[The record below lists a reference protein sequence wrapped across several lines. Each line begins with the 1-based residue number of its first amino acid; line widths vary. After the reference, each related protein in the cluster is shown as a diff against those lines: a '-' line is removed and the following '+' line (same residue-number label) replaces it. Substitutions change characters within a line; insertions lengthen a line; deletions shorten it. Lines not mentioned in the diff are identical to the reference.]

1 MSRKNNRPQFHESVS
16 SGPTPNEPV
25 EVVVVE
31 VFDPLEDSIE
41 VGEVILVDG
50 TLEGVSLGDQPYSA
64 GGYGASRADD
74 FGAPAPAFRT
84 MPETGTVG
92 GAVDAAKDAV
102 ADKARDAVQGAT
114 QAAQGVGQK
123 AQDVVQDVTK
133 TAQDA
138 AQGVAAK
145 SQDVAGK
152 AQDVAQDVAGKVQDV
167 AQDVAGKAQDA
178 VQTVSGK
185 AQDAAQGV
193 VQTAQDVTH
202 KVADKAST
210 AKVAAGDALDSAKA
224 AVPVAKGALSS
235 AASKIGTAGATG
247 VQSVG
252 SALWLL
258 FQRNPLQAIFVI
270 SGLVWLFRSNKAA
283 ASQPPVSLTD
293 AAGDAAEKVGSVA
306 GHVQVAAT
314 NLGSQV
320 SGQATRGAGWF
331 SKTLHENP
339 LAIGAMAIVFGTGLG
354 FSVPETGYENKLLG
368 KTRDGLADKVQ
379 AAAQDLTQKVT
390 TVAQTAVH
398 EAVET
403 VKTEAKN
410 QGLSGE
416 MTPESAA
423 QDLAKV
429 ASKAQDALQNI
440 TDKVTAAAADE
451 AQKQGLTAEAAAP
464 QSQDQNRGS

>member
-1 MSRKNNRPQFHESVS
+1 MSRKNNRPQFHEPVS
-16 SGPTPNEPV
+16 SGPTTDEPV

-64 GGYGASRADD
+64 GGYGTSRADD

-84 MPETGTVG
+84 APETGALG
-92 GAVDAAKDAV
+92 GAVGAAKDAV
-102 ADKARDAVQGAT
+102 ADKAQDAVQGAT
-114 QAAQGVGQK
+114 QVAQDVGQK

-138 AQGVAAK
+138 VQGVAAK
-145 SQDVAGK
+145 TQDVAGK
-152 AQDVAQDVAGKVQDV
+152 AQDVAQDVAGK
-167 AQDVAGKAQDA
+167 AQDVANS
-178 VQTVSGK
+178 VSGK

-193 VQTAQDVTH
+193 VQTAQDVTQ

-210 AKVAAGDALDSAKA
+210 AKAAAGDALDSAKA
-224 AVPVAKGALSS
+224 AVPAAKGVLGS
-235 AASKIGTAGATG
+235 AASKISAAGATG
-247 VQSVG
+247 VQSAG

-283 ASQPPVSLTD
+283 ASQPPVSITD

-314 NLGSQV
+314 NLSGQV
-320 SGQATRGAGWF
+320 SGQASRGASWF

-339 LAIGAMAIVFGTGLG
+339 LAVGAMAIVFGAGLG
-354 FSVPETGYENKLLG
+354 FSVPESGYENKLLG

-390 TVAQTAVH
+390 AVAQTTVQ

-416 MTPESAA
+416 LTPESAA

-429 ASKAQDALQNI
+429 AGKAQDALQNI

-451 AQKQGLTAEAAAP
+451 AQKQGLTAEGAAP
-464 QSQDQNRGS
+464 QSQDQSQSS